1 MELDYNKL
9 SNAELNLL
17 LKGMRDEYEVLKNT
31 INNKLNRMEE
41 LDKKYSD
48 VEKNLIKRTKVKI

>member
-48 VEKNLIKRTKVKI
+48 VEKILIKRTKDKI

>member
-9 SNAELNLL
+9 SNDELNLL

-48 VEKNLIKRTKVKI
+48 VEKILIKRTKGKI

>member
-1 MELDYNKL
+1 MLNKL
-9 SNAELNLL
+9 SNAKLNLL

-48 VEKNLIKRTKVKI
+48 VEKILIKRTKGKI

>member
-17 LKGMRDEYEVLKNT
+17 LKGMCDEYEVLKNT

-48 VEKNLIKRTKVKI
+48 VEKILIKRTKGKI